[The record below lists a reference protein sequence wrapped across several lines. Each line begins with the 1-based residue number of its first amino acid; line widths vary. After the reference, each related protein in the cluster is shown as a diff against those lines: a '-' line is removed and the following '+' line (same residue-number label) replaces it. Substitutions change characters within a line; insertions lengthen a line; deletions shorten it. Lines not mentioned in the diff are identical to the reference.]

1 MTCLIVKDMVNLN
14 YERLKIMMDLNY
26 SIIVIIRAIGVL
38 VPLLLLLELIHTRC
52 PGLIMTK

>member
-1 MTCLIVKDMVNLN
+1 MINFN
-14 YERLKIMMDLNY
+14 YGRLKIMMDLNY

-38 VPLLLLLELIHTRC
+38 VPLLLLLELIYTRC